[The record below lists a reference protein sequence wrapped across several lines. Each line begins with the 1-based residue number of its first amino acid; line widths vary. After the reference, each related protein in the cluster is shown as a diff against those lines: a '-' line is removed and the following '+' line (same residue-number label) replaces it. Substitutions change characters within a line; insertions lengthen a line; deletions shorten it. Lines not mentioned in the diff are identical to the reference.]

1 MRRRNFLL
9 GAAGATQAPGAGGVP
24 YPKDRVRAFHGAH
37 PVCDMLGLN
46 LTHPRF
52 LVDNI
57 ELGQRQT
64 DTCRG
69 DFLKFKD
76 WGLRVVMCKGGPR
89 EYSDEF
95 AALWQSQPERRA
107 GKPEPLHLTLAAKN
121 PTQSVLAVLD
131 RFLVA
136 VEANPDK
143 VLLVR
148 RASDLDRAHGEGK
161 VAVLMGSN
169 RSDWFADTPGV
180 LRMVARIGLRMITLG
195 QATRELGYDAYNETR
210 SGGRMTEVGVRM
222 LVEMNRAGILI
233 DISHLNDPCSLD
245 AIEVS
250 QRPVVATHSNPR
262 ALDPSP
268 RNIPDDV
275 MKALARRGGVLGLIP
290 PISRP
295 AGERPFESVPQ
306 AQLDATVKIVR
317 YAVNVMG
324 VESVGIGTHFNS
336 AVIPWVTDALLAAG
350 FAEAETAGIMGGNYL
365 RVLRQVLPGEVVA

>member
-1 MRRRNFLL
+1 MQRRSFLL
-9 GAAGATQAPGAGGVP
+9 GASTAQAASTAGIPFPA
-24 YPKDRVRAFHGAH
+24 DRVRTFHRAY

-52 LVDNI
+52 LIDNVD
-57 ELGQRQT
+57 LGQRHE

-148 RASDLDRAHGEGK
+148 RASDLDRAHREGK

-169 RSDWFADTPGV
+169 RSDWFADTP
-180 LRMVARIGLRMITLG
+180 
-195 QATRELGYDAYNETR
+195 
-210 SGGRMTEVGVRM
+210 
-222 LVEMNRAGILI
+222 
-233 DISHLNDPCSLD
+233 
-245 AIEVS
+245 
-250 QRPVVATHSNPR
+250 
-262 ALDPSP
+262 
-268 RNIPDDV
+268 
-275 MKALARRGGVLGLIP
+275 
-290 PISRP
+290 
-295 AGERPFESVPQ
+295 
-306 AQLDATVKIVR
+306 
-317 YAVNVMG
+317 
-324 VESVGIGTHFNS
+324 
-336 AVIPWVTDALLAAG
+336 
-350 FAEAETAGIMGGNYL
+350 
-365 RVLRQVLPGEVVA
+365 